1 MSLYKQYRTDT
12 LKEVSGFN
20 YELAHAPNEDGTF
33 PTFTLAYSGG
43 TNPEYN
49 KVLNDLIRPHERAR
63 AMGLLSNEVAEKI
76 MLQTFCRAVLK
87 GWKNVFDENG
97 QELPFNVANAEKL
110 MVDLPHLYEEL
121 REQAAKLSNYRSETL
136 EQEGNVSLTS

>member
-76 MLQTFCRAVLK
+76 MLQNF
-87 GWKNVFDENG
+87 
-97 QELPFNVANAEKL
+97 LPCCPEGL
-110 MVDLPHLYEEL
+110 EERVR
-121 REQAAKLSNYRSETL
+121 RERPRIALQC
-136 EQEGNVSLTS
+136 G